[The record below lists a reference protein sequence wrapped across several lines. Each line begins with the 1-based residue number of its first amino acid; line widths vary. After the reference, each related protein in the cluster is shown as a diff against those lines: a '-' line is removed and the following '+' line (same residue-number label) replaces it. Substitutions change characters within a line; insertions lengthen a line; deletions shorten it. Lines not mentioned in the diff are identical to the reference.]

1 MEPSFLYP
9 PAAPFEFFA
18 QWLNAA
24 CEAEMHE
31 PNAMT
36 LATVGADGR
45 PSARQVLLKDYSAA
59 GFEFYTSYASRKGL
73 EMAANP
79 QVSAVMFWDRLY
91 RQVRI
96 EGRVEKL
103 SAEVSERYFAA
114 RPRGSQISAAA
125 SAQSAPIDSYGVL
138 QARVAEL
145 EREFAGKPVPRP
157 PHWGGY
163 RIRADR
169 IEFWQG
175 RRNRLHERL
184 CYCLADEQWDWRYL
198 AP

>member
-1 MEPSFLYP
+1 MECAFLHP
-9 PAAPFEFFA
+9 PDAPFELFA
-18 QWLNAA
+18 HWLDEARAA
-24 CEAEMHE
+24 EILE

-45 PSARQVLLKDYSAA
+45 PSARQVLLKGYGAT
-59 GFEFYTSYASRKGL
+59 GFEFYTSYKSRKGL
-73 EMAANP
+73 ELAANP

-96 EGRVEKL
+96 EGQVEKL
-103 SAEVSERYFAA
+103 SAAVSDRYFAS
-114 RPRGSQISAAA
+114 RPRGSQISACA
-125 SAQSAPIDSYGVL
+125 SAQSAPIGSYEGL
-138 QARVAEL
+138 RERAAKL
-145 EREFAGKPVPRP
+145 ERQYAGRPVPRP
-157 PHWGGY
+157 GHWGGY

-175 RRNRLHERL
+175 RRDRLHERL
-184 CYCLADEQWDWRYL
+184 CYCLADGQWDWHYL